1 LPQALGRYTEQ
12 EIRGQPEV
20 WERVLGETTSAA
32 QAFRSLWEA
41 ASPGQVILTGCGS
54 SYNLSLAAAPIL
66 QRELRVPCR
75 ALPSSEL
82 LCAPEEAFLG
92 GRPPLLVAVSRS
104 GETTET
110 VWAARRLRDRGA
122 ATVAVTCAKSGPLLQ
137 ASQLALVL
145 PVEERSIVMTASF
158 TSLLL
163 ALVCLAADL
172 AGDSLQAAELRRI
185 PGIAAG
191 EMARLADHAR
201 GCDPAARFF
210 VYLGSGPMFGMACEG
225 ALKMTEMAL
234 IPGCAYHTLEYLH
247 GPKAA
252 ASPDSVIVG
261 VLSPRGRVYE
271 REVLRQVAGLGA
283 RVIALGEGV
292 DGVTAV
298 SLPVSLDSIA
308 AMLLDGIWLQWLAL
322 HVARA
327 RGLDPD
333 APRFLQPVVTW
344 NQFPLEGGEE

>member
-1 LPQALGRYTEQ
+1 LSKALGRYTEQ
-12 EIRGQPEV
+12 EIRAQPEV
-20 WERVLGETTSAA
+20 WERVLGEAASAA
-32 QAFRSLWEA
+32 RAFRSLWEM
-41 ASPGQVILTGCGS
+41 ASPDQIVLTGCGS
-54 SYNLSLAAAPIL
+54 SYYLAIVAAHL
-66 QRELRVPCR
+66 FQEALRVPCR
-75 ALPSSEL
+75 ALPSSEILFASERL
-82 LCAPEEAFLG
+82 LRG
-92 GRPPLLVAVSRS
+92 GRMPLMIAISRS

-110 VWAARRLRDRGA
+110 VWAARRFRDWGA
-122 ATVAVTCAKSGPLLQ
+122 ATVAVTCAGSGPLLQ
-137 ASQLALVL
+137 VSQFALVL

-163 ALVCLAADL
+163 ALAYLAADL
-172 AGDSLQAAELRRI
+172 AGDALQAAELRRI

-191 EMARLADHAR
+191 EIDRLADDAR
-201 GCDPAARFF
+201 GGDPAARFF
-210 VYLGSGPMFGMACEG
+210 VYLGSGAMFGMACEG

-234 IPGCAYHTLEYLH
+234 TPGCAYYTLEYLH

-252 ASPDSVIVG
+252 AAPDSVIVG
-261 VLSPRGRVYE
+261 VLSLRGRAYE
-271 REVLRQVAGLGA
+271 REVLRQVVGLGA
-283 RVIALGEGV
+283 RVIALGDGV
-292 DGVTAV
+292 DGATAV
-298 SLPVSLDSIA
+298 SLPVPLGSVA